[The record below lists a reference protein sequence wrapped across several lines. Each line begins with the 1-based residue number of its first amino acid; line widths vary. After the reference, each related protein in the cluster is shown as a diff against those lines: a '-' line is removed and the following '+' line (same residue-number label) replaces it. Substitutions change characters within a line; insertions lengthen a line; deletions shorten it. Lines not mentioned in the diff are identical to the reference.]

1 MSVDASAPRLGGHIL
16 VEALRRQ
23 GVDTIYGVPGES
35 FLPVL
40 DALHAHAHIRFINT
54 CHEGAAANMADAH
67 GKLTARVGVAMV
79 TRGPGASHAA
89 NGVHTA
95 MQDSTP
101 MVLFIGQIDTAI
113 REREGFQE
121 VDYRRM
127 FGGLA
132 KWATEIEQIERI
144 PEIVQRAFAVALS
157 GRPGP
162 VVVALPENIL
172 FGSAVVADL
181 VQPVVVPEPAP
192 TPAALEDLRARLL
205 AAQRPLV
212 IVGGTGWTREACA
225 QWRAFVEAWDLPV
238 AAGFR
243 RQDVLDNR
251 SAQYV
256 GQLGLGISPALAERV
271 RAADLIWVVGSRL
284 SEITSSGYTLIESPR
299 PRQTLVHVHPS
310 AEELNR
316 VFQADLPIQ
325 SRMVPLVQALS
336 QWPSPSPARPWR
348 DWRAQA
354 RADYQA
360 HHTPAPRAPERV
372 GVDMAHVVAHL
383 AQTLPDD
390 AVLTNGAGNYTV
402 WLHRYYTYRLLGTEL
417 APTNGAMGYGLPAA
431 IAAKIAEPHRTVV
444 CFAGD
449 GCFMMYPQELATA
462 VRYGAAVIVLVVN
475 NGMLGTIR
483 MHQEREYPGRLAATQ
498 LVNPDFVA
506 LAQALGAYAER
517 VTHEADFPAAFARA
531 QQSGRPALL
540 ELPTDPA
547 QLTPTLRLA
556 APSAP

>member
-144 PEIVQRAFAVALS
+144 PEIVQRAFAVAQS

-336 QWPSPSPARPWR
+336 Q
-348 DWRAQA
+348 
-354 RADYQA
+354 
-360 HHTPAPRAPERV
+360 
-372 GVDMAHVVAHL
+372 
-383 AQTLPDD
+383 
-390 AVLTNGAGNYTV
+390 
-402 WLHRYYTYRLLGTEL
+402 
-417 APTNGAMGYGLPAA
+417 
-431 IAAKIAEPHRTVV
+431 
-444 CFAGD
+444 
-449 GCFMMYPQELATA
+449 
-462 VRYGAAVIVLVVN
+462 
-475 NGMLGTIR
+475 
-483 MHQEREYPGRLAATQ
+483 
-498 LVNPDFVA
+498 
-506 LAQALGAYAER
+506 
-517 VTHEADFPAAFARA
+517 
-531 QQSGRPALL
+531 
-540 ELPTDPA
+540 
-547 QLTPTLRLA
+547 
-556 APSAP
+556 